1 MKSDMMLAVLQ
12 LAAER
17 DLPQSSVIS
26 VIEDA
31 IAAAHRRDE
40 GAEGQDVAVSID
52 AGTGEVTINTV
63 MHVVDYV
70 VEDGPPGQVTVDE
83 AREKRPDADV
93 GDKIVTGQLEF
104 KPQRIASRVTSQ
116 YLKQRLRNAERQI
129 VFDQYAD
136 KEGEVIS
143 APVRRIENPRAE
155 SESPR
160 GTVVVD
166 LGKAD
171 AYLPG
176 PEQPDTE
183 RYRPGMELKLYVLKV
198 SNPQDDNEDR
208 PEIVVSRTHPNL
220 LRRLMENEVPE
231 IKSGLV
237 EIREIARKPGSRSKV
252 AVYSNRRDIDA
263 IGACVGLRG
272 IRVQNVVTELMGEK
286 IDILEWSED
295 LGTFISNALSPAT
308 VDQVTMLDD
317 GSVEVVVPD
326 SAQPLAIGRAGQNVD
341 LAVKLTKT
349 RMDIKAASEYAE
361 EQLILRQQEAAE
373 AEARVAEAARAA
385 AEAKAAEEAKA
396 AAAAAAAEL
405 AEMIEA
411 EELQE
416 ETTVAT
422 AEATSEVAEVV
433 EAEVEEAV
441 IEPVEEVVRP
451 QPGVPTI
458 FMPAS
463 PLTQAKAPVEAPA
476 QEEED
481 EDLDLELEEL
491 EEQLRELEVMEQ
503 EREEAAREAQE
514 RADLDQ
520 FINSDEIWA
529 VPGEL
534 DTDDDDSA
542 SGLKFAE
549 DIAGFRDS
557 DSDRAARR
565 GGGRRGGS
573 RSARR

>member
-1 MKSDMMLAVLQ
+1 MLAVLQ

-40 GAEGQDVAVSID
+40 GAEGQDVAVRID

-70 VEDGPPGQVTVDE
+70 EEDGPPGQVTVE
-83 AREKRPDADV
+83 MAREKLPEADV
-93 GDKIVTGQLEF
+93 GDKIVTGELEF

-116 YLKQRLRNAERQI
+116 FLKQRLRSAERQI
-129 VFDQYAD
+129 VFEQYAD
-136 KEGEVIS
+136 KEGEIIS
-143 APVRRIENPRAE
+143 APVRRIESPRPD
-155 SESPR
+155 SENGR

-176 PEQPDTE
+176 VEQPETE

-237 EIREIARKPGSRSKV
+237 EIREIARKAGSRSKV

-295 LGTFISNALSPAT
+295 LGTFITNALSPAT
-308 VDQVTMLDD
+308 VDQVTLLDD

-349 RMDIKAASEYAE
+349 RMDIKAASQYAE

-373 AEARVAEAARAA
+373 AAARAAEAARLA
-385 AEAKAAEEAKA
+385 AEAKAAEEAKEA
-396 AAAAAAAEL
+396 AARAAL
-405 AEMIEA
+405 AETA
-411 EELQE
+411 EVEESQE
-416 ETTVAT
+416 EPAVGT
-422 AEATSEVAEVV
+422 AEATSEVTEV
-433 EAEVEEAV
+433 ESEVEEAV
-441 IEPVEEVVRP
+441 SEPVEEVVLP

-463 PLTQAKAPVEAPA
+463 PLTQAKAPVEEPA
-476 QEEED
+476 QEED

-491 EEQLRELEVMEQ
+491 EEQLRELEIMEQ

-534 DTDDDDSA
+534 DTEDDDSA

-557 DSDRAARR
+557 DAERTPRR